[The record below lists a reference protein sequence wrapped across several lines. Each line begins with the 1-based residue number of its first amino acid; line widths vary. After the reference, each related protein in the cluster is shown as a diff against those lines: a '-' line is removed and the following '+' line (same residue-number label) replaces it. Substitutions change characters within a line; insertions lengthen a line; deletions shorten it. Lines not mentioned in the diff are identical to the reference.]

1 MLWQIF
7 PCPVQLWLQHL
18 QLLILQLLFSW
29 ISLVEPGI
37 NFQSSWP
44 WCKQIHKCFASC
56 WYCVANLC
64 WLMVW
69 GKLTEGKLTNVSY
82 GVAFVLPNLDEEEK
96 PSPRYNAC
104 IRILHKEW
112 KRLYDCPFAKAFGR
126 GWIWIVHGRNGFHR
140 VWDLWLLICNGMDPE
155 GVWKKLGGFVE
166 LIWDPSRNWKA
177 DLMSCCWCRPQSALM
192 LDACFAWETGLFTC
206 VNLLLW

>member
-1 MLWQIF
+1 
-7 PCPVQLWLQHL
+7 
-18 QLLILQLLFSW
+18 
-29 ISLVEPGI
+29 
-37 NFQSSWP
+37 
-44 WCKQIHKCFASC
+44 
-56 WYCVANLC
+56 
-64 WLMVW
+64 MVW

-140 VWDLWLLICNGMDPE
+140 V
-155 GVWKKLGGFVE
+155 
-166 LIWDPSRNWKA
+166 
-177 DLMSCCWCRPQSALM
+177 
-192 LDACFAWETGLFTC
+192 
-206 VNLLLW
+206 